1 MLSVSKIRVFP
12 DVWAGD
18 CRPPD
23 LADLPDFRFFVGEG
37 EAPYVCRRELYRSR
51 NSNALFFVMEGIID
65 SVDILQIIDGCR
77 QNKRASQHR
86 LYAQFY
92 NYAMTIARRY
102 TGSLEAAEEVIND
115 AFFKVFTK
123 INLYS
128 GEQPF
133 RFWFR
138 RVLINTAIDHMRTKI
153 NHPLTAELQPW
164 HDAETDPGIVE
175 DLTREQI
182 IALIDHLPPAYRAVF
197 NLFVV
202 DGYSHEEISDLLNI
216 STGTSKS
223 NLARARQHLKEI
235 LSHDFEFTRKI

>member
-1 MLSVSKIRVFP
+1 M
-12 DVWAGD
+12 D
-18 CRPPD
+18 
-23 LADLPDFRFFVGEG
+23 
-37 EAPYVCRRELYRSR
+37 
-51 NSNALFFVMEGIID
+51 GIID
-65 SVDILQIIDGCR
+65 SVDILQIIEGCR

-92 NYAMTIARRY
+92 NYATTIARRY
-102 TGSLEAAEEVIND
+102 TGNLEAAEEVVND

-138 RVLINTAIDHMRTKI
+138 RVLINTAIDHMRAKLNT
-153 NHPLTAELQPW
+153 PPMAELQPW
-164 HDAETDPGIVE
+164 HDAESEPGIVE

-182 IALIDHLPPAYRAVF
+182 LALIDQLPPAYRAVF

-202 DGYSHEEISDLLNI
+202 DGFSHDEISDLLNI

-223 NLARARQHLKEI
+223 NLARARQHLRGI
-235 LSHDFEFTRKI
+235 LSDDFEFSRKI